1 MMIDLWHN
9 VGGYFYDVFVR
20 KLDWWAWVGIV
31 AQLMF
36 TARFLVQ
43 WIASERAGH
52 SVVPFSFW
60 LLSIVGGMMLFVYA
74 LLQRDPVF
82 IIGQGAGVAIYWRN
96 LTFVLRDR
104 KAKREAAE
112 GDIHKE

>member
-1 MMIDLWHN
+1 MK
-9 VGGYFYDVFVR
+9 

-52 SVVPFSFW
+52 CVVPTSFW
-60 LLSIVGGMMLFVYA
+60 SLSIIGGLMLFVYA

-82 IIGQGAGVAIYWRN
+82 IIGQGVGVAIYLRN

-104 KAKREAAE
+104 RASREE
-112 GDIHKE
+112 PKTGGTG